1 MDKAMTLL
9 GLLESGCGYGYDLK
23 QRYDRLFG
31 LRQQLAFGQIYA
43 TLARLVRDGL
53 IVEIGEEGGR
63 GPDRRRYRI
72 TEGGRERIARWLFTP
87 DEPHESL
94 QSNVFA
100 KTVIALLVEDVTHDA
115 GDAQHGAGG
124 AQHGAGDAQNE
135 AGGAQHGAG
144 DAQHDAQQLLDLQ
157 RAAHLEQ
164 MRALTRQKQGSD
176 LIAVLLCD
184 HALFHLEADLRW
196 MDLLE
201 ARLGELRRRI
211 KEVGA

>member
-43 TLARLVRDGL
+43 TLARLMRDGL

-100 KTVIALLVEDVTHDA
+100 KTVIALLVGDVAQHASGGVQHGAGAAQHDA
-115 GDAQHGAGG
+115 GDAQY
-124 AQHGAGDAQNE
+124 
-135 AGGAQHGAG
+135 
-144 DAQHDAQQLLDLQ
+144 DAQQLLDLQ

-176 LIAVLLCD
+176 LITVLLCD

-201 ARLGELRRRI
+201 ARLGELRRRV
-211 KEVGA
+211 KEVGV